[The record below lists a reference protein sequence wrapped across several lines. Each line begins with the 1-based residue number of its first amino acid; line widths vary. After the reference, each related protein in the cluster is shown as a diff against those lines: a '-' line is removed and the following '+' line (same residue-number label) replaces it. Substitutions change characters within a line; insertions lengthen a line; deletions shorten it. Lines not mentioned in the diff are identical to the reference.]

1 MIEQSFGPFGQQLAN
16 TENLRKEGDSEF
28 MFELKEV
35 VYNSERVLTTAQI
48 AEAYETHPDIVTRN
62 FNRNRD
68 RYIEGKHFICL
79 KGDDLRDF
87 RATGQIDLSPNINTF
102 YLWTRRG
109 AFLHA
114 KSLNTD
120 RAWQMYERLV
130 DFYFTVKDVVSAQLS
145 PELQMLQGLLNQ
157 MVQKELA
164 DKERD
169 RQIAIAQESA
179 AKAVQTTEQ
188 IKEEIISPFDN
199 WRDDVNAKV
208 REIAIKANIPF
219 QTLFTEMYG
228 ELEKKAGCDLSA
240 RQRNKQDRM
249 NNGGSRKSDIDRD
262 TTKIAVIEDDKRL
275 KQIFDDIVRRYAV
288 KYVA

>member
-1 MIEQSFGPFGQQLAN
+1 
-16 TENLRKEGDSEF
+16 

-249 NNGGSRKSDIDRD
+249 KNSGSRKSDIDRD